1 MAIGKNKRLGK
12 KKGSKKKLQDP
23 FTKKD
28 WYNVKVPAIFSNRL
42 VGKTPV
48 NRTQGLHVASEALKG
63 RVFEISLGDLKKDSE
78 EQSFRKM
85 KLIAEEV
92 QGDNVLCNFYGMSF
106 TTDKL
111 ASLFRKWQTTIE
123 AYVDARTTDGYLVRM
138 FCIGFTTRRPNQIRK
153 TSYAQTSQVRAIR
166 KRMVTIMKQEI
177 EKNDLKTVMEQIIAE
192 AIGKEIGKQCEPV
205 YPLRDTFV
213 RKVKIIRRPKV
224 DLHRLMELHTNA
236 GKDQGDK
243 VDRVEPGKVEAL
255 EGSGGRL

>member
-1 MAIGKNKRLGK
+1 MLAC
-12 KKGSKKKLQDP
+12 SADP

-48 NRTQGLHVASEALKG
+48 NRSAGLHIASEALKG
-63 RVFEISLGDLKKDSE
+63 RVFEVSLGDLKKDSE

-92 QGDNVLCNFYGMSF
+92 QEDNVLCNFYGMSF

-111 ASLFRKWQTTIE
+111 ASLFRKWQTTVEGQI
-123 AYVDARTTDGYLVRM
+123 DARTSDGYVIRM

-153 TSYAQTSQVRAIR
+153 TSYAQSSQVRAIR
-166 KRMVTIMKQEI
+166 KRMVSVMKEEI
-177 EKNDLKTVMEQIIAE
+177 EKNDLKTVMQQIIAE
-192 AIGKEIGKQCEPV
+192 AIGKEISKQCEPI
-205 YPLRDTFV
+205 YPLRDTFI
-213 RKVKIIRRPKV
+213 RKVKVLRRPKF
-224 DLHRLMELHTNA
+224 DLHRLMELHTDT
-236 GKDQGDK
+236 GKDTGAP
-243 VDRVEPGKVEAL
+243 VERVEEGRVATM